1 MNKLRIDG
9 NPISKLS
16 HTFLYAIYSITTLHY
31 IDGKEVTI
39 KQRRL
44 AIEQF
49 AKDEAS
55 KLVNDLKI
63 EMQKAK
69 ELGRNKDAALKERDD
84 AIRRLH
90 KNSNNE
96 NSDPTLS
103 KYATVE
109 LDELNQLL
117 TQHSNGIII
126 IIIIIIIILLY
137 YYIIII
143 RLCVSQK
150 INFTFTTKTS
160 RN

>member
-1 MNKLRIDG
+1 MSKLRIDG

-16 HTFLYAIYSITTLHY
+16 HTFLYAIYSITTLHHL
-31 IDGKEVTI
+31 DGKEVTI

-49 AKDEAS
+49 AKDEAL

-69 ELGRNKDAALKERDD
+69 ELGRVTDAALKERDD
-84 AIRRLH
+84 AIKRNNR
-90 KNSNNE
+90 NSNNE
-96 NSDPTLS
+96 NTDPTLN
-103 KYATVE
+103 KRAVLE

-126 IIIIIIIILLY
+126 TTINVINIIAIIIT
-137 YYIIII
+137 I
-143 RLCVSQK
+143 RLC
-150 INFTFTTKTS
+150 IN
-160 RN
+160 